1 MQHLHEFSRRVVL
14 SIIIV
19 LVSTATLSIA
29 VAAPHQQTD
38 SVPTLRVAM
47 PAPENLDPTQTSRFD
62 PHTRDLI
69 ENLFVGLTRFD
80 PVTRTTEPV
89 LAKSWSVSDDSLTW
103 TFELRDDVY
112 WTRYNPDSDEI
123 EAVRHVVAGDMVYAI
138 QRACDPLRPSPVTA
152 NLMAIRGCLTV
163 NSAFPEVIND
173 IFIAREIGA
182 RATGPHTLEIDLLFP
197 ISYFPSLLST
207 PELRPLPRETLTA
220 TQALNRGQQIMSSGP
235 YAITAW
241 SATSMTLV
249 RNPLWSDPIA
259 GNIAQVDIVFTNE
272 ATTAPALVAS
282 DQVDIARLASDQI
295 MDAQTTQP
303 DRFLSAPGN
312 TALMLGYSLERAVVE
327 NPDARRALSLAIDR
341 EALVRSFFAGDMAA
355 AEHFTPAN
363 VVAAP
368 QPGYT
373 LYDPAEARNAFERA
387 GFAECNNIPE
397 PIILLVPDH
406 DSRWID
412 LGNAIIGQWSDVL
425 GCNPILFEVR
435 PIPRT
440 LLIELS
446 HANYDPERV
455 TRSHIWLFTWNA
467 DYPDAHGWTNDALH
481 CRYGYIRNGRAC
493 DTADRL
499 LDQAAAVHDSD
510 DRTDYYTQAE
520 ELFFS
525 PGGSYPVAPLF
536 VETNAWLLQPRLQ
549 NMNTVGSARYDLWSL
564 SVE

>member
-1 MQHLHEFSRRVVL
+1 MQHLPECSRRVVL
-14 SIIIV
+14 SILIV
-19 LVSTATLSIA
+19 IVSTATLSIA
-29 VAAPHQQTD
+29 AAAPHQQTD

-47 PAPENLDPTQTSRFD
+47 PAPENLDPSQTSRFD

-69 ENLFVGLTRFD
+69 ENLFLGLTRFN
-80 PVTRTTEPV
+80 PVTHTTE
-89 LAKSWSVSDDSLTW
+89 LALARHWSVSDDSLTW
-103 TFELRDDVY
+103 TFELREDVY
-112 WTRYNPDSDEI
+112 WTSYNPDSDEI
-123 EAVRHVVAGDMVYAI
+123 EVVRHVVAGDMVYAI

-163 NSAFPEVIND
+163 SSAFPEVIND
-173 IFIAREIGA
+173 IFIAREIGV
-182 RATGPHTLEIDLLFP
+182 RATGPYTLEIDLLFP

-220 TQALNRGQQIMSSGP
+220 TQALNPGQQIMSNGP

-241 SATSMTLV
+241 SASGMTLV
-249 RNPLWSDPIA
+249 RNPLWPDPIA
-259 GNIAQVDIVFTNE
+259 GNIEQVNIVFTNE
-272 ATTAPALVAS
+272 ATTAPALIAS
-282 DQVDIARLASDQI
+282 DWVDVARLASDQI

-303 DRFLSAPGN
+303 DLFTSAPGN
-312 TALMLGYSLERAVVE
+312 SALMLGYSLERAVVE
-327 NPDARRALSLAIDR
+327 NVDARRALSLAIDR
-341 EALVRSFFAGDMAA
+341 EALARAFFDGHMSA

-373 LYDPAEARNAFERA
+373 LYDPAAARSALERA

-397 PIILLVPDH
+397 PVILLVPDH
-406 DSRWID
+406 DPRWID
-412 LGNAIIGQWSDVL
+412 IGNAIIGQWSDVL
-425 GCNPILFEVR
+425 GCNPVLFEVR

-481 CRYGYIRNGRAC
+481 CRYGYIRNGREC
-493 DTADRL
+493 DAADRL
-499 LDQAAAVHDSD
+499 LDQAAVADSE
-510 DRTDYYTQAE
+510 DRTDFYTQAE
-520 ELFFS
+520 ELFFG

-549 NMNTVGSARYDLWSL
+549 NMNSAGSARYDLWSL
-564 SVE
+564 SAE